1 MLELIESSEHSAI
14 RCEDYIISNKPI
26 ESGVLANNIEILM
39 NFDINKSKTCG
50 IKLAADEKE
59 MKENSRRSIT
69 LYGFNP

>member
-1 MLELIESSEHSAI
+1 
-14 RCEDYIISNKPI
+14 
-26 ESGVLANNIEILM
+26 M

-69 LYGFNP
+69 LYGFNPETKEYKI